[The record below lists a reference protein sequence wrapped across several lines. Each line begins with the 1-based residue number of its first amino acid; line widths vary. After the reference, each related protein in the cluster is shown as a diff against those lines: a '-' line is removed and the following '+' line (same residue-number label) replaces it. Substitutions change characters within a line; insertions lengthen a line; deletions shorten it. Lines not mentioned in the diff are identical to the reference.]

1 MRSRAIMTMPAGLL
15 CALGVSLLALVAML
29 LAAQPAVAASITFT
43 PCPDTTAFSCASL
56 PVPLARTGNV
66 PGSIALSVRRKL
78 AGSQPSRTAV
88 VGLAGGPGQAALP
101 LAEFMAEGI
110 APALK
115 NRDLLVFDQRGT
127 GSSSPLACQAVE
139 RFSGGSIS
147 HLFEQCALEIGPARA
162 GFTSEESVRDIEALR
177 VAGGYEKLVLYG
189 TSYGTKVALEYAQQ
203 YPQNVESLL
212 LDSVVPVDGPEP
224 FAIPSFRAL
233 PGALQELCANHACA
247 GITADPVADLSAL
260 NARLRRR
267 ALGGSVYDGK
277 GRRHP
282 STIDETGLLRT
293 IEAGDVNPAL
303 RALLPAA
310 MRSALNGDPDP
321 LLRLHVLSEGLI
333 PTLPKEQ
340 QVEST
345 DNVDE
350 ALFAT
355 TTCEESPF
363 PWSRS
368 APAAT
373 RLAEAHAFLAA
384 QPGAYFY
391 PFDAATAYSSS
402 LLEACAAWPDASP
415 PPPAEGLL
423 PDVPTLILSGTQ
435 DLRTP
440 TSNARQVAAEI
451 PDAVV
456 EVVPFTGH
464 SVLGSDLGECATG
477 AVSAF
482 FSGQSVKPCASTANP
497 FTPTPLDPTRLSRV
511 RAPRALSG
519 RPGRTLVAALDAIV
533 DLSRQVVGATLQA
546 DTALPSGSS
555 FGGLRGGYATLASGA
570 VVLHGFSFVPGVD
583 LSGRLAVS
591 GAGVAPTVLRVSGS
605 QASGGSVRLSDDLK
619 RASGTLGGHSFHLLV
634 ASVRLS
640 SVGGGEWPTAEQI
653 RGRWWPTP

>member
-1 MRSRAIMTMPAGLL
+1 MPAGLP
-15 CALGVSLLALVAML
+15 CALVTALLALVAIL
-29 LAAQPAVAASITFT
+29 LAAQPAAAASVTFT
-43 PCPDTTAFSCASL
+43 PCPDTTAFSCASV

-78 AGSQPSRTAV
+78 AGSQPSRSAV

-110 APALK
+110 APALH

-147 HLFEQCALEIGPARA
+147 KLFEQCALEIGPARA

-203 YPQNVESLL
+203 YPQNVEALL
-212 LDSVVPVDGPEP
+212 LDSVVTVDGPEP

-233 PGALQELCANHACA
+233 PGVVRELCAGHACA
-247 GITADPVADLSAL
+247 GITGDPVADLAAL
-260 NARLRRR
+260 NARLRRH
-267 ALGGSVYDGK
+267 ALSGSVYDGK
-277 GRRHP
+277 GHRHP
-282 STIDETGLLRT
+282 ATIDEPGLLRT

-310 MRSALNGDPDP
+310 VRSALNGDPDP

-333 PTLPKEQ
+333 PTLPRER

-345 DNVDE
+345 EEIDE

-373 RLAEAHAFLAA
+373 RLAEARGFLEA
-384 QPGAYFY
+384 QPGADFY

-415 PPPAEGLL
+415 APPTEGGL

-451 PDAVV
+451 PGAVV

-464 SVLGSDLGECATG
+464 SVLGSDLSECATH
-477 AVSAF
+477 AVGSF
-482 FSGQSVKPCASTANP
+482 FSGQAVSPCASTANP
-497 FTPTPLDPTRLSRV
+497 FSPTPLDPTRLSRV
-511 RAPRALSG
+511 RAPHGLPG
-519 RPGRTLVAALDAIV
+519 RPGRTLVAALDAIL
-533 DLSRQVVGATLQA
+533 DLSREVVGATLQA
-546 DTALPSGSS
+546 DTALPSGAS

-570 VVLHGFSFVPGVD
+570 VVLHDFSFVPGVD

-591 GAGVAPTVLRVSGS
+591 GQGVAPAVLRVSGS
-605 QASGGSVRLSDDLK
+605 QASDGSVRLSDNLK
-619 RASGTLGGHSFHLLV
+619 RASGTLGGHSFRLSV
-634 ASVRLS
+634 ASVKLAG
-640 SVGGGEWPTAEQI
+640 VGGGEWPTAEQI